1 VLGVVAAGV
10 VASFFFSEG
19 EFSAGT
25 SVGAGLSFSVVGV
38 GLAFSV
44 TAGAVVSSV
53 FGATVRGASWC
64 SLTSSFTGS
73 SAFSSSFSGALESI
87 ASLTACGLS

>member
-1 VLGVVAAGV
+1 MATAGV
-10 VASFFFSEG
+10 VTAGVAASFFFSEG

-53 FGATVRGASWC
+53 FGATV
-64 SLTSSFTGS
+64 
-73 SAFSSSFSGALESI
+73 
-87 ASLTACGLS
+87 